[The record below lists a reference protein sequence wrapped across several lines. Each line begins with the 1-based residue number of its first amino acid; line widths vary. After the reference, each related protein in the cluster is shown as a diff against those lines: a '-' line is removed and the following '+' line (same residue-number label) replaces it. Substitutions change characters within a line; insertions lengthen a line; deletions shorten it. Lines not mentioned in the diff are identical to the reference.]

1 MSKETFVVNGMTCAS
16 CVANVENAVNN
27 LDGVDKAVVN
37 LTTEKM
43 SVDYSGNKVSPEAI
57 EKAVADAGYEAQV
70 YNPDTAKSQ
79 EEREEDKIHKVRE
92 RLIWSSVFTIP
103 LFYLAMGPMVGLP
116 VPNFLSPHHAAL
128 SYALVLLILTVPVM
142 WLGRSFYSNG
152 FRTLAKGHPNMDA
165 LVALAT
171 SAAFLYSLFG
181 TYHISLGHVHHA
193 HQLYYESVAVIL
205 TLITLGKYFE
215 TLSKGRTSDAI
226 KKLMHLSAKEA
237 TVLRDGKEVKLPVD
251 KVVLGDHIVVKPGEK
266 IAVDGQVI
274 SGSSAIDESMLTGES
289 LPIEKSVGKPVF
301 AGSINGQ
308 GSLIYE
314 AEKIGKDTLL
324 SQIIKLVEDAQQTKA
339 PIAKIA
345 DQVSAVFVP
354 VVMAIAFV
362 SGLFWYFIMGQTF
375 TFAMTVA
382 VSVLVIACPCA
393 LGLAT
398 PTAIMVGTGLGAE
411 HGILYKRGDVLEL
424 AHKADVLVFDKTGT
438 ITQGKPQLVSSYT
451 YGNSGVAA
459 LQLLASL
466 EAKSEHP
473 LSQAILVAAEN
484 ANLDVL
490 EMDNF
495 SSLTGRGLTASYAG
509 KTYLAGNQ
517 TLMAEE
523 KVDLTSAQA
532 DFQNL
537 TADGETPIFLAE
549 DGKLIGLFGVSDQVK
564 ADSADMVAALHQMGK
579 EVIMLTGDNDQTAQA
594 IAQKVGIKRVISQ
607 VLPQEK
613 SRVISDLQ
621 VEGNRAAWKA
631 LEDAY
636 KAGKLKAIGI
646 SNFQIGDIE
655 SLIETAEIK
664 PMVNQILLHISNTPF
679 ELVEYCQKNG
689 IAVEAYSPI
698 GHGEILKQPEIGKMA
713 EKYGVS
719 VPQLCIR
726 YTLQLGTISLPK
738 TANPNH
744 MKANAEVDFEI
755 SPEDMEI
762 LKNFKK
768 IESYGASSGFPVY
781 GGKL

>member
-1 MSKETFVVNGMTCAS
+1 MAKEIFVVNGMTCAS
-16 CVANVENAVNN
+16 CVANVENAVNK

-43 SVDYSGNKVSPEAI
+43 SVDYAGDKVSPEAI
-57 EKAVADAGYEAQV
+57 EKAVADAGYEAEV

-128 SYALVLLILTVPVM
+128 TYALVLLVLTVPVM

-171 SAAFLYSLFG
+171 SAAFLYSLYG
-181 TYHISLGHVHHA
+181 TYHISLGHAHHA
-193 HQLYYESVAVIL
+193 HQLYFESVAVIL

-215 TLSKGRTSDAI
+215 TLSKGRTSEAI

-237 TVLRDGKEVKLPVD
+237 TVLRDGKEVKLPVG

-266 IAVDGQVI
+266 IAVDGQEI

-345 DQVSAVFVP
+345 DQVSAIFVP
-354 VVMAIAFV
+354 VVMAIALV
-362 SGLFWYFIMGQTF
+362 SGLFWYFVMGQTF

-451 YGNSGVAA
+451 YDNSGAT

-473 LSQAILVAAEN
+473 LGQAILVAAEN
-484 ANLDVL
+484 ANLDLL

-532 DFQNL
+532 DFQSL
-537 TADGETPIFLAE
+537 TADGQTPIFLAE
-549 DGKLIGLFGVSDQVK
+549 DGKLIGLFGV
-564 ADSADMVAALHQMGK
+564 AD
-579 EVIMLTGDNDQTAQA
+579 
-594 IAQKVGIKRVISQ
+594 
-607 VLPQEK
+607 
-613 SRVISDLQ
+613 
-621 VEGNRAAWKA
+621 
-631 LEDAY
+631 
-636 KAGKLKAIGI
+636 
-646 SNFQIGDIE
+646 
-655 SLIETAEIK
+655 
-664 PMVNQILLHISNTPF
+664 
-679 ELVEYCQKNG
+679 
-689 IAVEAYSPI
+689 
-698 GHGEILKQPEIGKMA
+698 
-713 EKYGVS
+713 
-719 VPQLCIR
+719 
-726 YTLQLGTISLPK
+726 
-738 TANPNH
+738 
-744 MKANAEVDFEI
+744 
-755 SPEDMEI
+755 
-762 LKNFKK
+762 
-768 IESYGASSGFPVY
+768 
-781 GGKL
+781 

>member
-1 MSKETFVVNGMTCAS
+1 MAKETFVVNGMTCAS
-16 CVANVENAVNN
+16 CVANIENAVNK

-43 SVDYSGNKVSPEAI
+43 SVDYAGDKVSPEAI
-57 EKAVADAGYEAQV
+57 EKAVAVSGYEAEV

-92 RLIWSSVFTIP
+92 RLIWSLVFTIP

-128 SYALVLLILTVPVM
+128 TYALVLLVLTVPVM

-152 FRTLAKGHPNMDA
+152 FRTLLKGHPNMDA

-171 SAAFLYSLFG
+171 SAAFLYSLYG
-181 TYHISLGHVHHA
+181 TYHISLGDVHHA
-193 HQLYYESVAVIL
+193 HQLYFESVAVIL

-451 YGNSGVAA
+451 YGNSGVA

-517 TLMAEE
+517 TLMEEE

-579 EVIMLTGDNDQTAQA
+579 EVIMLTGDNDQTAQVV
-594 IAQKVGIKRVISQ
+594 AQKVGIKRVISQ

-621 VEGNRAAWKA
+621 VEGKSVIMVGDGINDAPALATADIGIAMGSGTDIAMESADMVLMKPNLMDVVKA
-631 LEDAY
+631 LKISQATITTIKENLFWAFIYNILSIPVAMGVLHLFGGPLLDPMI
-636 KAGKLKAIGI
+636 AGLAM
-646 SNFQIGDIE
+646 SF
-655 SLIETAEIK
+655 S
-664 PMVNQILLHISNTPF
+664 S
-679 ELVEYCQKNG
+679 
-689 IAVEAYSPI
+689 
-698 GHGEILKQPEIGKMA
+698 
-713 EKYGVS
+713 VS
-719 VPQLCIR
+719 VVL
-726 YTLQLGTISLPK
+726 
-738 TANPNH
+738 
-744 MKANAEVDFEI
+744 NALR
-755 SPEDMEI
+755 
-762 LKNFKK
+762 LKRRK
-768 IESYGASSGFPVY
+768 I
-781 GGKL
+781 

>member
-1 MSKETFVVNGMTCAS
+1 MAKETFVVNGMTCAS
-16 CVANVENAVNN
+16 CVANVENAVNK

-43 SVDYSGNKVSPEAI
+43 SVDYAGDKVSPEEI
-57 EKAVADAGYEAQV
+57 EKAVADAGYEAEV

-128 SYALVLLILTVPVM
+128 TYTLVLLVLTAPVM

-171 SAAFLYSLFG
+171 SAAFLYSLYG
-181 TYHISLGHVHHA
+181 TYHISLGHAHHA
-193 HQLYYESVAVIL
+193 HQLYFESVAVIL

-289 LPIEKSVGKPVF
+289 LPIEKSAGKPVF

-354 VVMAIAFV
+354 VVMAIALV
-362 SGLFWYFIMGQTF
+362 SGLFWYFVMGQTF

-451 YGNSGVAA
+451 YGNSGVA

-473 LSQAILVAAEN
+473 LGQAILVAAEN
-484 ANLDVL
+484 ANLDLL

-517 TLMAEE
+517 TLMTEE

-537 TADGETPIFLAE
+537 TADGQTPIFLAE
-549 DGKLIGLFGVSDQVK
+549 DGKLIGLFGVADQVK

-621 VEGNRAAWKA
+621 IEGKSVIMVGDGINDAPALATADIGIAMGSGTDIAMESADMVLMKPNLMDVVKA
-631 LEDAY
+631 LKISQVTITTIKENLFWAFIYNILSIPVAMGVLHLFGGPLLDPMI
-636 KAGKLKAIGI
+636 AGLAM
-646 SNFQIGDIE
+646 SF
-655 SLIETAEIK
+655 S
-664 PMVNQILLHISNTPF
+664 S
-679 ELVEYCQKNG
+679 
-689 IAVEAYSPI
+689 
-698 GHGEILKQPEIGKMA
+698 
-713 EKYGVS
+713 VS
-719 VPQLCIR
+719 VVL
-726 YTLQLGTISLPK
+726 
-738 TANPNH
+738 
-744 MKANAEVDFEI
+744 NALR
-755 SPEDMEI
+755 
-762 LKNFKK
+762 LKHRK
-768 IESYGASSGFPVY
+768 V
-781 GGKL
+781 

>member
-128 SYALVLLILTVPVM
+128 TYALVLLILTVPVM

-451 YGNSGVAA
+451 YGNSGVA

-473 LSQAILVAAEN
+473 LSQE
-484 ANLDVL
+484 
-490 EMDNF
+490 
-495 SSLTGRGLTASYAG
+495 
-509 KTYLAGNQ
+509 

-621 VEGNRAAWKA
+621 VEGKSVIMVGDGINDAPALATADIGIAMGSGTDIAMESADMVLMKPNLMDVVKA
-631 LEDAY
+631 LKISQATITTIKENLFWAFIYNILSIPAAMGVLHLFGAPLLDPMI
-636 KAGKLKAIGI
+636 AGFAM
-646 SNFQIGDIE
+646 SF
-655 SLIETAEIK
+655 S
-664 PMVNQILLHISNTPF
+664 S
-679 ELVEYCQKNG
+679 
-689 IAVEAYSPI
+689 
-698 GHGEILKQPEIGKMA
+698 
-713 EKYGVS
+713 VS
-719 VPQLCIR
+719 VVLN
-726 YTLQLGTISLPK
+726 SLR
-738 TANPNH
+738 
-744 MKANAEVDFEI
+744 
-755 SPEDMEI
+755 
-762 LKNFKK
+762 LKRCK
-768 IESYGASSGFPVY
+768 I
-781 GGKL
+781 

>member
-1 MSKETFVVNGMTCAS
+1 MAKETFVVNGMTCAS
-16 CVANVENAVNN
+16 CVANVENAVNK

-43 SVDYSGNKVSPEAI
+43 SVDYAGDKVSPEAI
-57 EKAVADAGYEAQV
+57 ENAVADAGYEAEV

-128 SYALVLLILTVPVM
+128 TYALVLLVLTVPVM

-171 SAAFLYSLFG
+171 SAAFLYSLYG
-181 TYHISLGHVHHA
+181 TYHISLGHAHHA
-193 HQLYYESVAVIL
+193 HQLYFESVAVIL

-215 TLSKGRTSDAI
+215 TLSKGRTSEAI

-289 LPIEKSVGKPVF
+289 LPIEKSAGKPVF

-354 VVMAIAFV
+354 LVMAIALV
-362 SGLFWYFIMGQTF
+362 SGLFWYFVMGQTF

-398 PTAIMVGTGLGAE
+398 PTAIMVGTGLGAG

-451 YGNSGVAA
+451 YGNSGVA

-473 LSQAILVAAEN
+473 LGQAILVAAEN
-484 ANLDVL
+484 ANLDLL

-517 TLMAEE
+517 TLMTEE

-532 DFQNL
+532 DFQSL
-537 TADGETPIFLAE
+537 TADGQTPIFLAE
-549 DGKLIGLFGVSDQVK
+549 DGKLIGLFGVADQVK

-579 EVIMLTGDNDQTAQA
+579 EVIMLTGDND
-594 IAQKVGIKRVISQ
+594 
-607 VLPQEK
+607 
-613 SRVISDLQ
+613 
-621 VEGNRAAWKA
+621 
-631 LEDAY
+631 
-636 KAGKLKAIGI
+636 
-646 SNFQIGDIE
+646 
-655 SLIETAEIK
+655 
-664 PMVNQILLHISNTPF
+664 
-679 ELVEYCQKNG
+679 
-689 IAVEAYSPI
+689 
-698 GHGEILKQPEIGKMA
+698 
-713 EKYGVS
+713 
-719 VPQLCIR
+719 
-726 YTLQLGTISLPK
+726 
-738 TANPNH
+738 
-744 MKANAEVDFEI
+744 
-755 SPEDMEI
+755 
-762 LKNFKK
+762 
-768 IESYGASSGFPVY
+768 
-781 GGKL
+781 